1 MTYILFE
8 NYLAFVLPVKRIII
22 EYLFQKGNR
31 MFNVVDSN
39 TFNEQV
45 LSAPGMVLVNF
56 WAWWSDEC
64 HKMSS
69 LMRRIH
75 SILDER
81 DAIVQ
86 IDWDQQKQFAN
97 DLEVIGV
104 PSLLIYIGGDEIVRY
119 SGIMS
124 KDELLQRVLKAKEAL
139 PRKEV
144 CINFKNNQI

>member
-1 MTYILFE
+1 
-8 NYLAFVLPVKRIII
+8 
-22 EYLFQKGNR
+22 

-45 LSAPGMVLVNF
+45 LSAQGMVLVNF

-64 HKMSS
+64 RKMSS
-69 LMRRIH
+69 LMRKVDG
-75 SILDER
+75 ILDEQ

-86 IDWDQQKQFAN
+86 IDWDQQKQFAS

-104 PSLLIYIGGDEIVRY
+104 PSLLIYVRGDEIARY

-124 KDELLQRVLKAKEAL
+124 KDELIKRVLKAKEAFS
-139 PRKEV
+139 KKGGV
-144 CINFKNNQI
+144 N